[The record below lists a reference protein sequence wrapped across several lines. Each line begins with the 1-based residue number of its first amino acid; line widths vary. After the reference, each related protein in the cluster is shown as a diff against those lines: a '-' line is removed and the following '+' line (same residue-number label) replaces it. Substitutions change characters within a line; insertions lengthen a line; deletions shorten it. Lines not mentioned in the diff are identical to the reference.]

1 MTIGQIVQYISAGIH
16 YITSLEYDTVSHETS
31 MAPSN
36 VTHKIPIGWKIVSTL
51 FTWLQAELFYVDI

>member
-36 VTHKIPIGWKIVSTL
+36 VTNKIPIG
-51 FTWLQAELFYVDI
+51 